1 MADKNILEENE
12 VLEFDDDTLPELP
25 DDNPFEEEKSKKPW
39 LLAGIGLVAVTLVI
53 VVVLKLTMGGKDD
66 AAGLIEIPIEQTAG
80 QGVHPEPDFADKAAG
95 PEEIQPIGMP
105 ERLVEKRPDVEFNP
119 DKPSVA
125 RPKPRPIKETAKPA
139 TATKPAAAKPA
150 AVAQTAP
157 KSGTWS
163 VQVGSYPTRA
173 AAEKG
178 QREITAAHKSVFS
191 GKSFAILAAV
201 LPNGTTTYRLRVVNF
216 QTSNAA
222 SQFCN
227 NAKSDG
233 VNCYVAK

>member
-1 MADKNILEENE
+1 MADKNIIENE
-12 VLEFDDDTLPELP
+12 DVLEFDDEVLPELP

-66 AAGLIEIPIEQTAG
+66 AGLIEIPIEHG
-80 QGVHPEPDFADKAAG
+80 IGSIDSGAAG
-95 PEEIQPIGMP
+95 VQPDTGFAGDDDIAPIGMP
-105 ERLVEKRPDVEFNP
+105 ERIVEKRPDVNFNP
-119 DKPSVA
+119 DKPAVA
-125 RPKPRPIKETAKPA
+125 RPKPRPIKDTAKSAPA
-139 TATKPAAAKPA
+139 KSA
-150 AVAQTAP
+150 AVQQAAP

-178 QREITAAHKSVFS
+178 QREITAAHKSIFS

-222 SQFCN
+222 ASFCN